1 MKRLLL
7 LALVFWAAPALSEVV
22 AEDPWVR
29 PTPPGAKLAAGYLR
43 IVNRAAQPDRL
54 VGASSAAAARV
65 EMHVHIKDGEILRM
79 RQVKEL
85 RIPAKGKFELRPAGA
100 HLMFVDIKRPLREGE
115 KLAVTLEFE
124 RAGKLRVGFRVGQP
138 SAPHVH
144 QQH

>member
-7 LALVFWAAPALSEVV
+7 LALVCWAAPALSEVV

-29 PTPPGAKLAAGYLR
+29 PTPPGAKLAAGYLT
-43 IVNRAAQPDRL
+43 IVNRAARPDRL

-124 RAGKLRVGFRVGQP
+124 RAGKLSVEFRVGQP
-138 SAPHVH
+138 SQPHGH

>member
-7 LALVFWAAPALSEVV
+7 LALVCWAAPALSEVV

-29 PTPPGAKLAAGYLR
+29 PTPPGAKLAAGYLT

-54 VGASSAAAARV
+54 VGARSAADARG
-65 EMHVHIKDGEILRM
+65 EMHGHIKDGEILRM

-85 RIPAKGKFELRPAGA
+85 RIPGNGKFELRPAGA

-115 KLAVTLEFE
+115 KLAVTLAVE
-124 RAGKLRVGFRVGQP
+124 RAGKLRVEVRLGQP
-138 SAPHVH
+138 SAPHGH